1 MRLSR
6 TQHSIGT
13 FLIAAVLIA
22 YTAVMTSFLTQ
33 QGVDLK
39 SLLILYTNIAFIC
52 ILVQMHV
59 HSRHSPFSNS

>member
-13 FLIAAVLIA
+13 FLIASVLMA
-22 YTAVMTSFLTQ
+22 YTIVMTSFVTQ

-39 SLLILYTNIAFIC
+39 SLLILYTNIVFIC
-52 ILVQMHV
+52 IMIQMHV
-59 HSRHSPFSNS
+59 FNRHELY

>member
-1 MRLSR
+1 M
-6 TQHSIGT
+6 GT
-13 FLIAAVLIA
+13 FLIASVLIA
-22 YTAVMTSFLTQ
+22 YTIVMTSFVTQ

-59 HSRHSPFSNS
+59 HSRHDLY

>member
-13 FLIAAVLIA
+13 FLIASVLIA
-22 YTAVMTSFLTQ
+22 YTIVMTSFVTQ

-39 SLLILYTNIAFIC
+39 SLLILYTNIVFIC
-52 ILVQMHV
+52 IMIQMHV
-59 HSRHSPFSNS
+59 FNRHDLY

>member
-13 FLIAAVLIA
+13 FLIASVLMA
-22 YTAVMTSFLTQ
+22 YTIVMTSFVTQ

-39 SLLILYTNIAFIC
+39 SLLILYTNIVFIC
-52 ILVQMHV
+52 IMIQMHV
-59 HSRHSPFSNS
+59 FNRHDLY

>member
-1 MRLSR
+1 M
-6 TQHSIGT
+6 GT

-59 HSRHSPFSNS
+59 HNRLIPNQA

>member
-6 TQHSIGT
+6 TQHSMGT

-39 SLLILYTNIAFIC
+39 SLLILYTNIVFIC
-52 ILVQMHV
+52 IMIQMHV
-59 HSRHSPFSNS
+59 FNRHDLY